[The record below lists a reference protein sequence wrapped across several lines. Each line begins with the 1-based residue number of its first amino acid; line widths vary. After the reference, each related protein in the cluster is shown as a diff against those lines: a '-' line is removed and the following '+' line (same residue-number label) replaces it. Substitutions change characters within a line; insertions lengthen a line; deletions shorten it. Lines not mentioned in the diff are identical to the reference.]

1 MRFSLF
7 SRYTCFVL
15 CILIFIVSLFYL
27 HHVEGMWILTLIFGA
42 LTLLGCH
49 DVLQK
54 PHAVCRNY
62 PVIGRIRFLIP
73 RWITASR
80 AG

>member
-27 HHVEGMWILTLIFGA
+27 HHVEGMLSWKRANRVTRLSM
-42 LTLLGCH
+42 
-49 DVLQK
+49 
-54 PHAVCRNY
+54 R
-62 PVIGRIRFLIP
+62 GR
-73 RWITASR
+73 W
-80 AG
+80 